1 MGAAKVLGSKQ
12 LNTPYIVTRNYRA
25 PELFFGTS
33 NYDCSIDIWSLGC
46 ILFELF
52 TRTQLFR
59 GDEEGDQVIQQLIIK
74 GYPTAKMLNSWR
86 NYAGTTLLSSFK
98 AAQPLKR

>member
-1 MGAAKVLGSKQ
+1 MGAAKVLGPKQ

-46 ILFELF
+46 TLFELF

-74 GYPTAKMLNSWR
+74 GYPTAQEVK
-86 NYAGTTLLSSFK
+86 
-98 AAQPLKR
+98 